1 MSSQNANLVIIV
13 FGGFFLLLG
22 LAVAGRLWL
31 MGYRWQEPDAHAKAE
46 EIEGVSSLRYGVSCL
61 IAGVCVTGGGAF
73 LAWVPE
79 TARNGVAG
87 GAILVVAFEA
97 IVAAVWVFRSA
108 ERLSSRAVG
117 VRIQEKL
124 PKRPT
129 LYQIW
134 PPRPPDKD
142 NANPN

>member
-13 FGGFFLLLG
+13 FGGFFFLLG
-22 LAVAGRLWL
+22 LVVAGRMWL
-31 MGYRWQEPDAHAKAE
+31 MGCRWQVPDAHAKAA
-46 EIEGVSSLRYGVSCL
+46 EIEGVASLRLGISSLLAGGC
-61 IAGVCVTGGGAF
+61 IAGGGAF
-73 LAWVPE
+73 LAWMPE
-79 TARNGVAG
+79 SARNGFAG
-87 GAILVVAFEA
+87 GFLLVLLVEA

-134 PPRPPDKD
+134 PPRPPEND